1 MAKESTFPT
10 DDVPDR
16 SEEVLAVLQ
25 QHEPVPVPMTTLY
38 LMVEDKR
45 ALADEFQR
53 LEADGRIERAVVH
66 PEDTDY
72 ARVEA
77 LTRSGGKS
85 PTGPIGVYRLRR

>member
-10 DDVPDR
+10 NDVPDR
-16 SEEVLAVLQ
+16 TDEVLAVLQ
-25 QHEPVPVPMTTLY
+25 QHDPVPVPMTTLY

-53 LEADGRIERAVVH
+53 MESEGRIERAVVH
-66 PEDTDY
+66 PEDADY
-72 ARVEA
+72 VQVEA
-77 LTRSGGKS
+77 LTRSGEKS